1 MIRSRKGNRVFDF
14 ACWKYPAVFKR
25 VVDGRKEVAVECTI
39 CDEMF
44 NFKRCKDVD
53 DHTEEETHKSLE
65 KVKLTVLLRQNLF
78 KQFKVLNIFQFQFE
92 TFKNCYL
99 KRIVKIP
106 VIVKLTKKAWFYWFY
121 NIKLE
126 DIKFNSEILFK
137 K

>member
-53 DHTEEETHKSLE
+53 SHTEEETHKSLE

-78 KQFKVLNIFQFQFE
+78 KQFKVLNIF
-92 TFKNCYL
+92 L
-99 KRIVKIP
+99 VL
-106 VIVKLTKKAWFYWFY
+106 V
-121 NIKLE
+121 
-126 DIKFNSEILFK
+126 
-137 K
+137 